1 MDEIAS
7 QNLQEDQNQVIE
19 DFINEE
25 GEEKNQQN
33 VLNSSI
39 LLNTEKVAD
48 LKTNKSNQF
57 QLNLDLG
64 DQSSDSSP
72 QRSKDKSKKKRRN
85 TINLMSSEED
95 FSINFQEYS
104 EIKQQIDTDQFV
116 LQGLSSQEIEK
127 SNKGSIEL
135 SKKLSGNSNRDQKG
149 KFGGD
154 NLVFKEDDEAFFKR
168 KENLNISQD
177 IDEEKLE
184 LMRKELSYQL
194 FENKHLDLFT
204 RSKGKLSVD
213 IKDLEEDEEEG
224 EDQDKNSDF
233 LKEQK
238 QENFFKNSK
247 LNLGEL
253 KLYNH
258 NYQQGNF
265 YNWADFQVFISST
278 GSFLIN
284 EKKQISKLL
293 HKLESCYNENIMS
306 NLQFREQFQTRK
318 DYSLESKQYVPIILD
333 TKYQIF
339 RVDNSLKVNLSIA
352 KDYICENLKY
362 IQMNPSLL
370 AQVVSSLSSYRDFE
384 INDFIE
390 NINNFLF
397 DNILD
402 YQPIQ
407 KPLYK
412 FLSEII
418 KKEINNAKKIQDT
431 FKMDSIYMKFIQ
443 GFTKRTNFQIFFSE
457 SFKIPLYS
465 IIKYNKIIKI
475 DPAKINSE
483 DLNIKK
489 PQQNNYHHHHHHY
502 NQHHQNLNN
511 QNSVIN
517 LHHSQP
523 IQMNQSLNSSSIGGN
538 TTEFRHTHDVVL
550 KINQSQDQDNRTSI
564 PQVQANRNTG
574 FLNSFFSLFSSTE
587 SKKKRKDSNNT
598 LNESTILQQ
607 GPPTLQYQNSS
618 CSCNNIDSIED
629 NSVNLNSQES
639 AMTKSIENSV
649 IDETEEDRALIEE
662 RKKKEV
668 ENNILVLKQ
677 ITTQI
682 IDALTKHI
690 SCIPKGIKIMCKMIV
705 ILLAQKDPTLSLE
718 ERLQVLSQFII
729 MRWVV
734 PSLVSLLHRN
744 TLTELHQVRYQNIST
759 ITKVLQ
765 KIFKKEYENLNDNP
779 GHDILRPF
787 IMSFSER
794 IDKFYDYLLNFD
806 GGFIEDI
813 INKTDKE
820 LYSLKEDTITSLS
833 LSYSDVDLIHKIFS
847 SVQDDKI
854 KSQHKK
860 LFTQVEKCIKFNE
873 AEKFLDNTIK
883 SQQNTLFYIWR
894 PAEFYTQNLV
904 DKCLKFPIQNKN
916 DAEHV
921 TKQKLINTLIQF
933 FQKINP
939 NEDFIEN
946 TNSQEL
952 QGILNFY
959 GRKNQMSQKVM
970 QNGLQLKIQSN
981 FIKSLL
987 KKFSPDYE
995 GNSFQSLLQ
1004 EIHTEVSEKRQ
1015 NVVDQIKY
1023 IKYKIQ
1029 QAISK
1034 LTSQTLQIK
1043 KENQEML
1050 ERTIKQNI
1058 LLFIKKAD
1066 IPVRIIYQDDCK
1078 IMIEKEQDE
1087 QQFKEAYSFYRE
1099 SLQVGYDQVKQK
1111 MKKKSVNLNENDII
1125 CKNIKEF
1132 IESMHQKRIFDKL
1145 IDFYPQNIKQ
1155 FRKQINNYND
1165 YIVEKFF
1172 NMPKMQQSNRMA
1184 IYEQVQIQFEKYL
1197 ARALAKKY
1205 LMKKEQYNVICSP
1218 KHSGNRKI
1226 SIIDKMKH
1234 NSGKKTY
1241 DDIHLASLTPKLEKI
1256 QKQSNHVDILYIIDE
1271 CVDQLRDL
1279 AELNGQ
1285 DKNEELIIVSK
1296 MSSLIEKSQIHDCQM
1311 IIKIIDSLINLN
1323 FWNKKV
1329 KIIQSLTIFKLAVN
1343 EVASM

>member
-7 QNLQEDQNQVIE
+7 QNSQENQNQAIE

-25 GEEKNQQN
+25 GEEKKQQN
-33 VLNSSI
+33 ILNSN
-39 LLNTEKVAD
+39 LLLATENVANQ
-48 LKTNKSNQF
+48 KANKSNQV
-57 QLNLDLG
+57 QLNLDIG

-72 QRSKDKSKKKRRN
+72 LRSKDRSKKKRRN

-95 FSINFQEYS
+95 FSINFQGYS
-104 EIKQQIDTDQFV
+104 EIKQQADSEQFV

-135 SKKLSGNSNRDQKG
+135 NKKLTSNSNKDQKG

-154 NLVFKEDDEAFFKR
+154 NLAFKEDDTFLKK
-168 KENLNISQD
+168 KENLNISQE

-184 LMRKELSYQL
+184 LMRKELSNQL
-194 FENKHLDLFT
+194 FENKHLDFFV
-204 RSKGKLSVD
+204 RQKGKLSVD
-213 IKDLEEDEEEG
+213 IKDLEEDDEEE
-224 EDQDKNSDF
+224 DQKKNTDN
-233 LKEQK
+233 LNKVK
-238 QENFFKNSK
+238 QEDFFKNSK
-247 LNLGEL
+247 LSLGEL
-253 KLYNH
+253 KLQNH
-258 NYQQGNF
+258 NYQQGNL
-265 YNWADFQVFISST
+265 YSWADFQVFISST

-293 HKLESCYNENIMS
+293 HKLESCYNQNIMC

-318 DYSLESKQYVPIILD
+318 GYQLEQKQYVPIILD
-333 TKYQIF
+333 TNYQIF

-362 IQMNPSLL
+362 IQINPSLL
-370 AQVVSSLSSYRDFE
+370 AQVISSLSSYRDLE

-390 NINNFLF
+390 NVNSFLF

-475 DPAKINSE
+475 DPSKINSE

-489 PQQNNYHHHHHHY
+489 PHPNNYHHHHHHH
-502 NQHHQNLNN
+502 QQNLKN

-523 IQMNQSLNSSSIGGN
+523 IQLNQSLNSSTTIGN
-538 TTEFRHTHDVVL
+538 STEFRHTHDTLL
-550 KINQSQDQDNRTSI
+550 KINLSQDQGNRTSV

-574 FLNSFFSLFSSTE
+574 FLNSFFSLFSSAD
-587 SKKKRKDSNNT
+587 SKKKRKDSNNI
-598 LNESTILQQ
+598 LNESTVLQTL
-607 GPPTLQYQNSS
+607 PTLQHQNSS
-618 CSCNNIDSIED
+618 SSCNNIDSIED
-629 NSVNLNSQES
+629 NSANVNSQES
-639 AMTKSIENSV
+639 AMTKSIENIV

-662 RKKKEV
+662 RKKKEL
-668 ENNILVLKQ
+668 ENNQQVLKQ

-705 ILLAQKDPTLSLE
+705 LLLAQKDPTLSLE
-718 ERLQVLSQFII
+718 ERLQILSQFII

-734 PSLVSLLHRN
+734 PSLVTLLHRN
-744 TLTELHQVRYQNIST
+744 TLTEFHQVRYQNIST

-765 KIFKKEYENLNDNP
+765 KIFKKEYDNFNDNP
-779 GHDILRPF
+779 GLDILKPF
-787 IMSFSER
+787 IMGFSER

-806 GGFIEDI
+806 GGFIQDI

-820 LYSLKEDTITSLS
+820 LYSQKDDTIASLS
-833 LSYSDVDLIHKIFS
+833 LSFSDVDLIHKIFS

-873 AEKFLDNTIK
+873 SEKFLDSTIK

-894 PAEFYTQNLV
+894 PAEFYTQHLV
-904 DKCLKFPIQNKN
+904 DKCLKFPIKNKN
-916 DAEHV
+916 DADHV

-946 TNSQEL
+946 SNSQEL

-970 QNGLQLKIQSN
+970 QNGLQLKIQAN

-987 KKFSPDYE
+987 KKFSSDYE
-995 GNSFQSLLQ
+995 TNSFQSLLQ
-1004 EIHTEVSEKRQ
+1004 EIQTEVSENRQ
-1015 NVVDQIKY
+1015 NVIDQIKY

-1034 LTSQTLQIK
+1034 LTSQTIQIK

-1066 IPVRIIYQDDCK
+1066 IPVRIIYLEDCK

-1087 QQFKEAYSFYRE
+1087 QSFREAYSFYRE

-1111 MKKKSVNLNENDII
+1111 MKKKSVNLNENDIL

-1155 FRKQINNYND
+1155 FRKQINMYND

-1197 ARALAKKY
+1197 AHALAKKY
-1205 LMKKEQYNVICSP
+1205 LMKKEQFNVTISP
-1218 KHSGNRKI
+1218 KQSGNRKI
-1226 SIIDKMKH
+1226 SLIDKTKH
-1234 NSGKKTY
+1234 NFGKKTY
-1241 DDIHLASLTPKLEKI
+1241 DDIHLATLTPRLDKI

-1285 DKNEELIIVSK
+1285 NKNEELVIVSK
-1296 MSSLIEKSQIHDCQM
+1296 MSSLIEKSQIHYCQM

-1323 FWNKKV
+1323 FWNNKI
-1329 KIIQSLTIFKLAVN
+1329 KIIQSFTIFKLAVN
-1343 EVASM
+1343 EVASI

>member
-1 MDEIAS
+1 MDEIVS
-7 QNLQEDQNQVIE
+7 QNLQENQNQVIE
-19 DFINEE
+19 DFTNEE
-25 GEEKNQQN
+25 GDDKNQQN
-33 VLNSSI
+33 VLNSS
-39 LLNTEKVAD
+39 LLLATEKVAHQ
-48 LKTNKSNQF
+48 KANNSNQF
-57 QLNLDLG
+57 QLNLDFE

-72 QRSKDKSKKKRRN
+72 LRSKDKSKKKRRN
-85 TINLMSSEED
+85 TINLLSSEED
-95 FSINFQEYS
+95 FSINFYDNS
-104 EIKQQIDTDQFV
+104 EIKQQNDTEQFV

-127 SNKGSIEL
+127 PNKESIEL
-135 SKKLSGNSNRDQKG
+135 SKKLSGNSNKDQKS

-154 NLVFKEDDEAFFKR
+154 NLGFKEDETFLKK

-194 FENKHLDLFT
+194 FENRNIDFFT
-204 RSKGKLSVD
+204 RQKGKLSVD
-213 IKDLEEDEEEG
+213 IKDLDEDDVDDD
-224 EDQDKNSDF
+224 EDQNKNIGNIN
-233 LKEQK
+233 EVK
-238 QENFFKNSK
+238 QEVFFKINK
-247 LNLGEL
+247 LNLGDL
-253 KLYNH
+253 KIQNH
-258 NYQQGNF
+258 NYNSGNI

-284 EKKQISKLL
+284 EKKQVSKLL
-293 HKLESCYNENIMS
+293 HKLESCYNENIMC
-306 NLQFREQFQTRK
+306 NLQFREQFSTRK
-318 DYSLESKQYVPIILD
+318 DYSLETKQYVPIILD

-362 IQMNPSLL
+362 IQVNPSLL
-370 AQVVSSLSSYRDFE
+370 AQVVSTLSSYRDVE

-402 YQPIQ
+402 YQPTQ

-457 SFKIPLYS
+457 SFKIPLYT

-475 DPAKINSE
+475 DSSKINHE
-483 DLNIKK
+483 DLNIKRHH
-489 PQQNNYHHHHHHY
+489 QNNYHHH
-502 NQHHQNLNN
+502 QHHLHQQNLNN
-511 QNSVIN
+511 QNSVFN

-523 IQMNQSLNSSSIGGN
+523 IQLNQSLNSSSIGPTTN
-538 TTEFRHTHDVVL
+538 TEFRHTHDTIL
-550 KINQSQDQDNRTSI
+550 KINLNQDQDTRISA
-564 PQVQANRNTG
+564 PQVQSNRNTG

-587 SKKKRKDSNNT
+587 SKKKRKDSNI
-598 LNESTILQQ
+598 LNESTILQA
-607 GPPTLQYQNSS
+607 PPTLQYQNSS

-629 NSVNLNSQES
+629 NSANLNSQES
-639 AMTKSIENSV
+639 IMTKSIENSA
-649 IDETEEDRALIEE
+649 ISETEEDRALIEE

-668 ENNILVLKQ
+668 ETHIQVLKQ

-682 IDALTKHI
+682 IDALTKHV

-718 ERLQVLSQFII
+718 ERLQILSQFLI

-759 ITKVLQ
+759 VTKVLQ
-765 KIFKKEYENLNDNP
+765 KIFKKEYDNLSDNP
-779 GHDILRPF
+779 GLDNLRPF
-787 IMSFSER
+787 IIGFSER

-820 LYSLKEDTITSLS
+820 LYSQKEDTITTLS
-833 LSYSDVDLIHKIFS
+833 LSFSDVDLIHKIFS

-873 AEKFLDNTIK
+873 TEKFLDNTIK
-883 SQQNTLFYIWR
+883 NQQNTLFYIWR

-904 DKCLKFPIQNKN
+904 DKCLKFPIKNKN
-916 DAEHV
+916 DVDHV

-946 TNSQEL
+946 TNTKEL

-959 GRKNQMSQKVM
+959 GRKNQTSQKIM
-970 QNGLQLKIQSN
+970 QNGLQLKIQAN

-987 KKFSPDYE
+987 KKYSSDYE
-995 GNSFQSLLQ
+995 ENSFYSLLQ
-1004 EIHTEVSEKRQ
+1004 EIQTEVSDNRQ
-1015 NVVDQIKY
+1015 NVLEQIKY

-1034 LTSQTLQIK
+1034 LTSQTIQIK

-1058 LLFIKKAD
+1058 LLFIKKAE
-1066 IPVRIIYQDDCK
+1066 IPVRIIYLEDCK

-1087 QQFKEAYSFYRE
+1087 QQFREAYSFYRE

-1111 MKKKSVNLNENDII
+1111 MKKKSVNLNENDIL

-1132 IESMHQKRIFDKL
+1132 IESVHQKRIFDKL

-1155 FRKQINNYND
+1155 FRKQINIYND

-1172 NMPKMQQSNRMA
+1172 NTPKMQQSNRMA
-1184 IYEQVQIQFEKYL
+1184 IYELVQIQFEKYL

-1205 LMKKEQYNVICSP
+1205 LMKKEQFNVISSP
-1218 KHSGNRKI
+1218 KQQGNRKI

-1241 DDIHLASLTPKLEKI
+1241 DDIHLATLTPKLDKI
-1256 QKQSNHVDILYIIDE
+1256 LKQSNHVDILYIIDE

-1296 MSSLIEKSQIHDCQM
+1296 MSSLIEKSQIQDCQM

-1323 FWNKKV
+1323 FWNNKV